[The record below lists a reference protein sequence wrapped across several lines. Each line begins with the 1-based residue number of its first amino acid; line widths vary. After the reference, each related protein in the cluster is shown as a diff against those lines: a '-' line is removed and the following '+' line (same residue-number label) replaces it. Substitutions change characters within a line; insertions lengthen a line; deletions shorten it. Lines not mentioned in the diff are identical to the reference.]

1 MHVGIDSPRD
11 LHRLDWVRLD
21 QVLEQSNFEHLK
33 RLVVAVSL
41 GLTPMDTRA
50 VGELA
55 QGLLRRGLSAC
66 HARGILVVEIKYVVP
81 RAN

>member
-11 LHRLDWVRLD
+11 LDRLEWVKLD
-21 QVLEQSNFEHLK
+21 QVLTQSNFDHLK
-33 RLVVAVSL
+33 RIVVAVSL
-41 GLTPMDTRA
+41 GLSPMDTRA

-55 QGLLRRGLSAC
+55 QVLLRRGLSTC